1 MGTTLKDKLKT
12 LPPKRQ
18 EKITIRTN
26 KLIAEEKLRP
36 CTFNGTKPITNG

>member
-1 MGTTLKDKLKT
+1 MKT

-26 KLIAEEKLRP
+26 KLITKEKLRQNAQ
-36 CTFNGTKPITNG
+36 TS